1 MFSAAQPIHEPISL
15 DTHSDAATMSF
26 AFFHPDKGPAADVGA
41 ELFRLADV
49 VEKAAAA
56 DRNLDAVI
64 FALFKGGRPSH
75 DFTADTPADRLR
87 RSYGPGTVFNHLDP
101 MTNGGH
107 LLMNM
112 GAHAPRYTDLLEEA
126 ISLIPATHTGIPKWK
141 METLGE
147 TFHVNVH
154 VMGVCHHAM
163 SPRLV
168 SAITAAALRGWSTIR
183 RTAIQ

>member
-1 MFSAAQPIHEPISL
+1 MLSTAKSIQETIPAIG
-15 DTHSDAATMSF
+15 HSIAATMSF
-26 AFFHPDKGPAADVGA
+26 PFFHPDKGPNADVGA

-49 VEKAAAA
+49 VEETTFA

-75 DFTADTPADRLR
+75 DFKDDTPADRLR
-87 RSYGPGTVFNHLDP
+87 RSYGLGTVFNHLDP

-112 GAHAPRYTDLLEEA
+112 GSHAPRYTGILEDA
-126 ISLIPATHTGIPKWK
+126 IDFIPAAHTGSPKWK
-141 METLGE
+141 IETLCEG
-147 TFHVNVH
+147 FYVNVH
-154 VMGVCHHAM
+154 VAGVCHNAT

-168 SAITAAALRGWSTIR
+168 NAITAAALRGWSTLR
-183 RTAIQ
+183 RTVMQ